1 MRSSKVSPS
10 TIIAQSS
17 PTSTLYSWSDGFVIH
32 KLVGL
37 AINGSVA
44 QEVSPPC
51 AIREQRKL
59 PLKWIYK
66 IDGEFSRRA
75 PIFRKAAQ
83 HLESMFGLCIMLLA
97 LGLQLGVCPPSLNIW
112 CKDTD
117 NLWCTQ
123 KISLKFYVHAI
134 NKPIFLYRSN
144 ENCIFIRQN
153 RKNFEFCFVLCSL
166 IRTFANDHRY
176 IPQRRAGVTF
186 VGKI

>member
-1 MRSSKVSPS
+1 MRSSKVSPP
-10 TIIAQSS
+10 TMIAQSS

-37 AINGSVA
+37 AINGSDA

-97 LGLQLGVCPPSLNIW
+97 MGLQLGDCPPVLNI
-112 CKDTD
+112 
-117 NLWCTQ
+117 
-123 KISLKFYVHAI
+123 
-134 NKPIFLYRSN
+134 
-144 ENCIFIRQN
+144 
-153 RKNFEFCFVLCSL
+153 
-166 IRTFANDHRY
+166 
-176 IPQRRAGVTF
+176 
-186 VGKI
+186 